1 MVQTDKK
8 YRGDR
13 GSNPWLCYELTR
25 IVLVH
30 NLYRWK
36 FNQFLFTPVNVRS
49 ECSPPEIIC
58 NGIVLNVIS
67 WEFVILLIAR
77 VVKQSVVAVSAVIT
91 RLVFTKRIKQKGVSG
106 AESRVL
112 SASCDCWCKSCRQ
125 SVDYSDRVISFS
137 SSPPPPTA
145 LQTFPIINGTCIYLM
160 SVSSER
166 MLSELVGQSVS
177 ASAPSLSQVRAWSS
191 TWVFYCSQ

>member
-1 MVQTDKK
+1 M
-8 YRGDR
+8 
-13 GSNPWLCYELTR
+13 S
-25 IVLVH
+25 
-30 NLYRWK
+30 
-36 FNQFLFTPVNVRS
+36 
-49 ECSPPEIIC
+49 
-58 NGIVLNVIS
+58 
-67 WEFVILLIAR
+67 
-77 VVKQSVVAVSAVIT
+77 VKQSVMTVSAVIT

-137 SSPPPPTA
+137 SSPPTA

-160 SVSSER
+160 SVCSER

-191 TWVFYCSQ
+191 TAVISLGMFLNNKISYPNSLPKLLNCLDTCTRNLVWPIQNICTLYHLL